1 MDEGGPTGRGPWAL
15 RAMCDDEA
23 LHERVVDPYLH
34 GVRIDSF
41 LVRAFRNYTSFRMA
55 RMVRAGLVTIDGE
68 AAVDWQRV
76 RGGQRVTVRLAEPPD
91 KLLEPEAIPLDIIAE
106 DEWLL
111 VVNKPAGMVAHP
123 VSDIYRGTLANAVQH
138 HLDCQTSHKGLLRP
152 GIVHRLDRQTSG
164 LLVVAKDHLTHRRLS
179 IEFQHRRVEKSYL
192 ALVEGNVE
200 ADNGEVALPI
210 GRRPEH
216 GTILASAATNAVN
229 ARPARTLFQVEQRF
243 GEFTL
248 LSLIPQTGRIHQIR
262 VHLAAIGHPVVGDEF
277 YDRDGRIKEQPA
289 KVSELIS
296 RHALHAERLAFVHPH
311 TGEWNKFVGPLPT
324 DFRNA
329 LTELAAD

>member
-1 MDEGGPTGRGPWAL
+1 LGTTCES
-15 RAMCDDEA
+15 ESS
-23 LHERVVDPYLH
+23 HERVVDPYLH

-68 AAVDWQRV
+68 TAVDWQRV

-91 KLLEPEAIPLDIIAE
+91 KLLESEAIPLDIVFE

-123 VSDIYRGTLANAVQH
+123 VNAIYRGTLANAVQY
-138 HLDCQTSHKGLLRP
+138 HLDCQTSRKGLLRP

-164 LLVVAKDHLTHRRLS
+164 LLVIAKDHLTHRRLS
-179 IEFQHRRVEKSYL
+179 IDFQHRRVEKSYL

-200 ADNGEVALPI
+200 TDDGEIALPI

-216 GTILASAATNAVN
+216 GTILASAATDAVN
-229 ARPARTLFQVEQRF
+229 ARSARTLFRVEQRF

-248 LSLIPQTGRIHQIR
+248 LSVTPQTGRNHQIR
-262 VHLAAIGHPVVGDEF
+262 VHMAAIGHPVVGDVF

-289 KVSELIS
+289 DVSALIS
-296 RHALHAERLAFVHPH
+296 RHALHAIHLAFAHPH
-311 TGEWNKFVGPLPT
+311 TGERCDYDGPLAK
-324 DFRNA
+324 DFLDA
-329 LTELAAD
+329 LTELAVD